1 MIFISM
7 RDTELLTN
15 VKDLI
20 KKNQYYYQIKDH
32 NDRLSI
38 VHDTFIYIWSKMK
51 KGELSTEWEDI
62 KGYTF
67 IACRNNCLSYLR
79 KKHRRP
85 KTISIDEE
93 GSFIQLYQDDSDVE
107 YQETLDKKI
116 ETIKGFLDLDID
128 KMILSLRLKG
138 YQLEKI
144 AEILDMDYEK
154 VSAINRSIVRYL
166 NKKLN
171 NNDCKPKSEIQT
183 RSKEYNV
190 INIDTDEIVY
200 TNRNKRVIADKYHL
214 PRLKINEWV
223 DTGRVFQGNLVIKSI
238 FKKKEGRPKK

>member
-15 VKDLI
+15 IKDLI
-20 KKNQYYYQIKDH
+20 KKNQYYYQIKNE
-32 NDRLSI
+32 NDRLTV
-38 VHDTFIYIWSKMK
+38 VHDTFIFIWTKLNN
-51 KGELSTEWEDI
+51 GELSKQWEDI
-62 KGYTF
+62 MGYTF

-79 KKHRRP
+79 KKQRLP
-85 KTISIDEE
+85 KILSLDSEE
-93 GSFIQLYQDDSDVE
+93 FTVQLEQDDSEAE
-107 YQETLDKKI
+107 YQQILDKKI
-116 ETIKGFLDLDID
+116 ETIKGFLDIDLD
-128 KMILSLRLKG
+128 KRILNLRLKG
-138 YQLEKI
+138 HRLEEI
-144 AEILDMDYEK
+144 ADILNMDYKK

-166 NKKLN
+166 NKKFN

-183 RSKEYNV
+183 RSTEYNV

-223 DTGRVFQGNLVIKSI
+223 DTQRVFQGNLVIKSI
-238 FKKKEGRPKK
+238 FKRKEGRPKK